1 MNWNTQ
7 RGGPWGGGGGQG
19 PWGGGGPSRPKPPDI
34 EDLLR
39 KSQDRMRQFL
49 PSGGGGAKRLAIL
62 GVAAVIVWFATG
74 FYRVEPDELGVELLF
89 GKFNE
94 RTQPGLNWNFPTP
107 IGQVYTPKVTRINA
121 VQIGLRTQTD
131 PRARGATGRA
141 IPEESLMLTGDE
153 NIIDIRFVAFWRIR
167 DAQQFTLKIRNPEAT
182 VKAAAEAAMR
192 EVVGKSNFEY
202 ARTQGR
208 TQIQQEVRVLLQQI
222 LDSYSAG
229 IEITDI
235 NLQQVEPPQN
245 VLDAFRDVQAA
256 RADKERAINEA
267 TAYLNEVVQQAEG
280 EAARIGNEAEAYKQ
294 EKVALATG
302 DTSRFLSVLE
312 QYKVEKDVTRRRI
325 YLETMRG
332 VMGGMDKVLIDTPTG
347 GQGVVPYLPL
357 NELRNNTTN
366 RRVAAPAP
374 VPAQQSQPTTGTRR

>member
-1 MNWNTQ
+1 MDWNTQ

-34 EDLLR
+34 EELLR
-39 KSQDRMRQFL
+39 KSQDRMKKFL

-62 GVAAVIVWFATG
+62 GVAAVLVWFATG
-74 FYRVEPDELGVELLF
+74 FYQVEPDEQGVELLF

-94 RTQPGLNWNFPTP
+94 RTAPGLNWNFPSP
-107 IGQVYTPKVTRINA
+107 IGQVFTPKVTRINA

-131 PRARGATGRA
+131 VRARGAAGRA

-153 NIIDIRFVAFWRIR
+153 NIIDIRFATFWRIK
-167 DAQQFTLKIRNPEAT
+167 DAQTFALKIRNPEAT
-182 VKAAAEAAMR
+182 VKAASEAAMR
-192 EVVGKSNFEY
+192 EVVGKSNFEF

-208 TQIQQEVRVLLQQI
+208 TQIQQEVRTLLQQI

-235 NLQQVEPPQN
+235 NLQQVEPPGN

-280 EAARIGNEAEAYKQ
+280 ESSRIGNEAEAYKQ
-294 EKVALATG
+294 EKIALATG

-312 QYKVEKDVTRRRI
+312 QYKRDKDVTRRRI

-332 VMGGMDKVLIDTPTG
+332 VMGGMDKVLIDTPNG

-357 NELRNNTTN
+357 PELRNN
-366 RRVAAPAP
+366 RKPAAPAP
-374 VPAQQSQPTTGTRR
+374 APAPQPTMGTKR

>member
-1 MNWNTQ
+1 MDWNTQ

-34 EDLLR
+34 EELLR
-39 KSQDRMRQFL
+39 KSQNRVKKFL

-62 GVAAVIVWFATG
+62 GVAAVLVWFATG

-94 RTQPGLNWNFPTP
+94 RTQPGLNWNFPAP
-107 IGQVYTPKVTRINA
+107 IGQVFTPKVTRINA
-121 VQIGLRTQTD
+121 VQIGLRTQAD
-131 PRARGATGRA
+131 VRARGASGRA
-141 IPEESLMLTGDE
+141 VPEESLMLTGDE
-153 NIIDIRFVAFWRIR
+153 NIIDIRFVTFWKIK
-167 DAQQFTLKIRNPEAT
+167 DAQRFALSIRNPEAT
-182 VKAAAEAAMR
+182 VKAASEAAMR
-192 EVVGKSNFEY
+192 EIVGKSNFEF

-208 TQIQQEVRVLLQQI
+208 TQIQQDVRVLLQQI
-222 LDSYSAG
+222 LDSYNAG

-235 NLQQVEPPQN
+235 NLQQVEPPGN

-280 EAARIGNEAEAYKQ
+280 ESSRIGNEAEAYKQ
-294 EKVALATG
+294 EKIALATG

-312 QYKVEKDVTRRRI
+312 QYKRDKDVTRRRI

-332 VMGGMDKVLIDTPTG
+332 VMGNMEKVLIDKSAG
-347 GQGVVPYLPL
+347 GSGVVPYLPL
-357 NELRNNTTN
+357 PELTSRNNNN
-366 RRVAAPAP
+366 RRPAAPTPAPAP
-374 VPAQQSQPTTGTRR
+374 QPQMGTKR

>member
-34 EDLLR
+34 EELLR
-39 KSQDRMRQFL
+39 KSQDRMKKFL

-62 GVAAVIVWFATG
+62 GVAAVLVWFATG

-94 RTQPGLNWNFPTP
+94 RTQPGLNWNFPAP
-107 IGQVYTPKVTRINA
+107 IGQIFTPKVTRINA
-121 VQIGLRTQTD
+121 VQVGLRTQTD

-167 DAQQFTLKIRNPEAT
+167 DAQRFTLKIRNPEAT

-267 TAYLNEVVQQAEG
+267 TAYSNEVVQQAEG

-294 EKVALATG
+294 EKIALATG

-312 QYKVEKDVTRRRI
+312 QYKNEKDVTRRRI

-332 VMGGMDKVLIDTPTG
+332 VMGNMEKVLIDTPNG

-357 NELRNNTTN
+357 PELKNN
-366 RRVAAPAP
+366 RRPAAPVAAPAP
-374 VPAQQSQPTTGTRR
+374 QPTMGTKR

>member
-19 PWGGGGPSRPKPPDI
+19 PWGGGGGPSRPKPPDI
-34 EDLLR
+34 EELLR
-39 KSQDRMRQFL
+39 KSQDRMKKFL
-49 PSGGGGAKRLAIL
+49 PAGGGGAKRLAIL
-62 GVAAVIVWFATG
+62 GVAAVLVWFATG

-94 RTQPGLNWNFPTP
+94 RTQPGLNWNFPAP
-107 IGQVYTPKVTRINA
+107 IGQIFTPKVTRINA
-121 VQIGLRTQTD
+121 VQVGLRTQTD

-167 DAQQFTLKIRNPEAT
+167 DAQRFTLKIRNPEAT

-294 EKVALATG
+294 EKIALATG

-312 QYKVEKDVTRRRI
+312 QYKNEKDVTRRRI

-332 VMGGMDKVLIDTPTG
+332 VMGNMEKVLIDTPAG

-357 NELRNNTTN
+357 PELKNN
-366 RRVAAPAP
+366 RRPAAPVAAPAP
-374 VPAQQSQPTTGTRR
+374 QPTMGTKR

>member
-1 MNWNTQ
+1 MDWNTQ

-34 EDLLR
+34 EELLR
-39 KSQDRMRQFL
+39 KSQDRMKKFL

-62 GVAAVIVWFATG
+62 GVAAVLVWFATG

-94 RTQPGLNWNFPTP
+94 RTQPGLNWNFPSP
-107 IGQVYTPKVTRINA
+107 LGQVFTPKVTRINA
-121 VQIGLRTQTD
+121 VQIGLRTGTD
-131 PRARGATGRA
+131 PRARGASGRPV
-141 IPEESLMLTGDE
+141 PEESLMLTGDE
-153 NIIDIRFVAFWRIR
+153 NIIDIRFVTFWKIK
-167 DAQQFTLKIRNPEAT
+167 DAQRFALSIRNPEAT
-182 VKAAAEAAMR
+182 VKAASEAAMR
-192 EVVGKSNFEY
+192 EIVGKSNFEF

-208 TQIQQEVRVLLQQI
+208 TQIQQDVRVLLQQI
-222 LDSYSAG
+222 LDSYNAG
-229 IEITDI
+229 IEVTDI
-235 NLQQVEPPQN
+235 NLQQVEPPGN

-280 EAARIGNEAEAYKQ
+280 ESSRIGNEAEAYKQ
-294 EKVALATG
+294 EKIALATG

-312 QYKVEKDVTRRRI
+312 QYKRDKDVTRRRI

-332 VMGGMDKVLIDTPTG
+332 VMGGMEKVLIDKSAG
-347 GQGVVPYLPL
+347 GQGVMPYLPL
-357 NELRNNTTN
+357 PELKNN
-366 RRVAAPAP
+366 RRPATPTPAPAP
-374 VPAQQSQPTTGTRR
+374 QPQIGTKR

>member
-34 EDLLR
+34 EELLR
-39 KSQDRMRQFL
+39 KSQDRVKKFL

-62 GVAAVIVWFATG
+62 GVAAVLVWFATG

-121 VQIGLRTQTD
+121 VQIGLRTQAD
-131 PRARGATGRA
+131 VRVRGAAGRA
-141 IPEESLMLTGDE
+141 VPEESLMLTGDE

-167 DAQQFTLKIRNPEAT
+167 DAQRFTLKIRNPEAT

-192 EVVGKSNFEY
+192 EIVGKSNFEY

-294 EKVALATG
+294 EKIALATG

-312 QYKVEKDVTRRRI
+312 QYKRDRDVTRRRI

-332 VMGGMDKVLIDTPTG
+332 VMGSMEKVLIDTPAG

-357 NELRNNTTN
+357 PELKNN
-366 RRVAAPAP
+366 RRPAAPAP
-374 VPAQQSQPTTGTRR
+374 APAPQPQPQVGTKR

>member
-1 MNWNTQ
+1 MDWNTQ

-34 EDLLR
+34 EELLR
-39 KSQDRMRQFL
+39 KSQDRMKKFL
-49 PSGGGGAKRLAIL
+49 PSGGGGAKRLTIL
-62 GVAAVIVWFATG
+62 GVAAVLVWFATG

-107 IGQVYTPKVTRINA
+107 IGQVFTPKVTRINA
-121 VQIGLRTQTD
+121 VQVGLRTQTD
-131 PRARGATGRA
+131 ARARAASGRA

-167 DAQQFTLKIRNPEAT
+167 DAQRFTLKIRNPEAT

-192 EVVGKSNFEY
+192 EVVGKTNFEY

-294 EKVALATG
+294 EKIALATG

-312 QYKVEKDVTRRRI
+312 QYKNEKEVTRRRI

-332 VMGGMDKVLIDTPTG
+332 LMSGMEKVLVDTPAG
-347 GQGVVPYLPL
+347 AQGVVPYLPL
-357 NELRNNTTN
+357 PELKNN
-366 RRVAAPAP
+366 RKPAASTPAP
-374 VPAQQSQPTTGTRR
+374 TPTPAPQPTMGTKR

>member
-1 MNWNTQ
+1 MDWNTQ

-34 EDLLR
+34 EELLR
-39 KSQDRMRQFL
+39 KSQDRVKKFL

-62 GVAAVIVWFATG
+62 GVAAVLVWFATG

-94 RTQPGLNWNFPTP
+94 RTQPGLNWNFPAP
-107 IGQVYTPKVTRINA
+107 IGQVFTPKVTRINA
-121 VQIGLRTQTD
+121 VQIGLRTQAD
-131 PRARGATGRA
+131 VRARGASGRA
-141 IPEESLMLTGDE
+141 VPEESLMLTGDE
-153 NIIDIRFVAFWRIR
+153 NIIDIRFVTFWKIK
-167 DAQQFTLKIRNPEAT
+167 DAQRFALSIRNPEAT
-182 VKAAAEAAMR
+182 VKAASEAAMR
-192 EVVGKSNFEY
+192 EIVGKSNFEF

-208 TQIQQEVRVLLQQI
+208 TQIQQDVRVLLQQI
-222 LDSYSAG
+222 LDSYNAG

-235 NLQQVEPPQN
+235 NLQQVEPPGN

-280 EAARIGNEAEAYKQ
+280 ESSRIGNEAEAYKQ
-294 EKVALATG
+294 EKIALATG

-312 QYKVEKDVTRRRI
+312 QYKRDKDVTRRRI

-332 VMGGMDKVLIDTPTG
+332 VMGNMEKVLIDKSAG
-347 GQGVVPYLPL
+347 GSGVVPYLPL
-357 NELRNNTTN
+357 PELTSRNNNN
-366 RRVAAPAP
+366 RRPAAPTPAPAP
-374 VPAQQSQPTTGTRR
+374 QPQMGTKR

>member
-1 MNWNTQ
+1 M
-7 RGGPWGGGGGQG
+7 
-19 PWGGGGPSRPKPPDI
+19 K
-34 EDLLR
+34 
-39 KSQDRMRQFL
+39 KFL
-49 PSGGGGAKRLAIL
+49 PAGGGGAKRLVIL
-62 GVAAVIVWFATG
+62 AVAAVLVWFATG

-107 IGQVYTPKVTRINA
+107 IGQVFTPKVTRINA
-121 VQIGLRTQTD
+121 VQVGVRAGEPARTRVGTQ
-131 PRARGATGRA
+131 RAGA
-141 IPEESLMLTGDE
+141 EESLMLTGDE

-167 DAQQFTLKIRNPEAT
+167 DVQRFALAIRNPEAT

-192 EVVGKSNFEY
+192 EVVGKTTFEY

-208 TQIQQEVRVLLQQI
+208 TQIQEEVKTLLQHI
-222 LDSYSAG
+222 LDTYSSG

-235 NLQQVEPPQN
+235 NLQQVEPPDN
-245 VLDAFRDVQAA
+245 VLDAFKDVQAA
-256 RADKERAINEA
+256 QADKARAINEA

-294 EKVALATG
+294 EKIALATG
-302 DTSRFLSVLE
+302 ETQRFLSVLA
-312 QYKVEKDVTRRRI
+312 QYKQDKDVTRRRI

-332 VMGGMDKVLIDTPTG
+332 IMGNMDKVLVDRQVGPN

-357 NELRNNTTN
+357 PDLKN
-366 RRVAAPAP
+366 RRTPAP
-374 VPAQQSQPTTGTRR
+374 STAPSASAPQPQPAPQMGTKR

>member
-34 EDLLR
+34 EELLR
-39 KSQDRMRQFL
+39 KSQDRVKKFL

-62 GVAAVIVWFATG
+62 GVAAVLVWFATG

-94 RTQPGLNWNFPTP
+94 RTQPGLNWNFPAP
-107 IGQVYTPKVTRINA
+107 IGQVFTPKVTRINA
-121 VQIGLRTQTD
+121 VQVGLRTQAD

-167 DAQQFTLKIRNPEAT
+167 DAQRFTLKIRNPEAT

-280 EAARIGNEAEAYKQ
+280 ESSRIGNEAEAYKQ

-302 DTSRFLSVLE
+302 DTARFLSVLE
-312 QYKVEKDVTRRRI
+312 QYKRDKDVTRRRI

-332 VMGGMDKVLIDTPTG
+332 VMGGMDKVLIDTPNG

-357 NELRNNTTN
+357 PELKNN
-366 RRVAAPAP
+366 RRPAAPTPAPAP
-374 VPAQQSQPTTGTRR
+374 QPKMGTKR

>member
-34 EDLLR
+34 EELLR
-39 KSQDRMRQFL
+39 KSQDRMKKFL

-62 GVAAVIVWFATG
+62 GVAAVLVWFATG

-94 RTQPGLNWNFPTP
+94 RTQPGLNWNFPAP
-107 IGQVYTPKVTRINA
+107 IGQIFTPKVTRINA
-121 VQIGLRTQTD
+121 VQVGLRTQTD

-153 NIIDIRFVAFWRIR
+153 NIIDIRFAAFWRIR
-167 DAQQFTLKIRNPEAT
+167 DAQRFTLKIRNPEAT

-267 TAYLNEVVQQAEG
+267 TAYSNEVVQQAEG

-294 EKVALATG
+294 EKIALATG

-312 QYKVEKDVTRRRI
+312 QYKNEKDVTRRRI

-332 VMGGMDKVLIDTPTG
+332 VMGNMEKVLIDTPNG

-357 NELRNNTTN
+357 PELKNN
-366 RRVAAPAP
+366 RRPAAPVAAPAP
-374 VPAQQSQPTTGTRR
+374 QPTMGTKR

>member
-1 MNWNTQ
+1 MDWNTQ

-34 EDLLR
+34 EELLR
-39 KSQDRMRQFL
+39 KSQDRMKKFL

-62 GVAAVIVWFATG
+62 GVAAVLVWFATG

-94 RTQPGLNWNFPTP
+94 RTQPGLNWNFPSP
-107 IGQVYTPKVTRINA
+107 IGQVFTPKVTRINA

-131 PRARGATGRA
+131 VRARGAATGRA

-153 NIIDIRFVAFWRIR
+153 NIIDIRFVTFWRIR
-167 DAQQFTLKIRNPEAT
+167 DAQRFSLSIRNPEAT
-182 VKAAAEAAMR
+182 VKAASEAAMR
-192 EVVGKSNFEY
+192 EIVGKSNFEF

-222 LDSYSAG
+222 LDSYSSG

-235 NLQQVEPPQN
+235 NLQQVEPPGN

-280 EAARIGNEAEAYKQ
+280 ESSRIGNEAEAYKQ
-294 EKVALATG
+294 EKIALATG

-312 QYKVEKDVTRRRI
+312 QYKNEKDVTRRRI

-332 VMGGMDKVLIDTPTG
+332 VMGGMEKVLIDTPAG

-357 NELRNNTTN
+357 PELKNN
-366 RRVAAPAP
+366 RKPAASPPAPAP
-374 VPAQQSQPTTGTRR
+374 QPTLGTKR

>member
-131 PRARGATGRA
+131 PRARGVTGRA

-167 DAQQFTLKIRNPEAT
+167 DAQRFTLKIRNPEAT

>member
-1 MNWNTQ
+1 M
-7 RGGPWGGGGGQG
+7 
-19 PWGGGGPSRPKPPDI
+19 K
-34 EDLLR
+34 
-39 KSQDRMRQFL
+39 KFL

-62 GVAAVIVWFATG
+62 GVAAVLVWFATG

-94 RTQPGLNWNFPTP
+94 RTQPGLNWNFPAP
-107 IGQVYTPKVTRINA
+107 IGQVFTPKVTRINA
-121 VQIGLRTQTD
+121 VQVGLRTQTD

-167 DAQQFTLKIRNPEAT
+167 DAQRFTLKIRNPEAT

-294 EKVALATG
+294 EKIALATG

-312 QYKVEKDVTRRRI
+312 QYKNEKDVTRRRI

-332 VMGGMDKVLIDTPTG
+332 VMGNMEKVLIDTPNG

-357 NELRNNTTN
+357 PELKNN
-366 RRVAAPAP
+366 RRPAAPVAAPAP
-374 VPAQQSQPTTGTRR
+374 QPTMGTKR

>member
-19 PWGGGGPSRPKPPDI
+19 PWGGGGGPSRPKPPDI
-34 EDLLR
+34 EELLR
-39 KSQDRMRQFL
+39 KSQDRMKKFL
-49 PSGGGGAKRLAIL
+49 PAGGGGAKRLAIL
-62 GVAAVIVWFATG
+62 GVAAVLVWFATG

-94 RTQPGLNWNFPTP
+94 RTQPGLNWNFPAP
-107 IGQVYTPKVTRINA
+107 IGQIFTPKVTRINA
-121 VQIGLRTQTD
+121 VQVGLRTQTD

-167 DAQQFTLKIRNPEAT
+167 DAQRFTLKIRNPEAT

-294 EKVALATG
+294 EKIALATG

-312 QYKVEKDVTRRRI
+312 QYKNEKDVTRRRI

-332 VMGGMDKVLIDTPTG
+332 VMGNMEKVLIDTPAG

-357 NELRNNTTN
+357 PELKNN
-366 RRVAAPAP
+366 RRPAAPVAAP
-374 VPAQQSQPTTGTRR
+374 VPQPTMGTKR